1 MHTRGIRL
9 EEDDGS
15 WSLVF
20 HEGNKVV
27 TLGTVSDL
35 DEWLKIE
42 VTFAQTLTT
51 VEVESQNPPGIM
63 YAFEPRKLRRVMG

>member
-9 EEDDGS
+9 EEDDGN

-20 HEGNKVV
+20 HDGDKAI

-35 DEWLKIE
+35 DEQLKVE
-42 VTFAQTLTT
+42 VTFAQRLTT
-51 VEVESQNPPGIM
+51 IEVESQNPPAIM
-63 YAFEPRKLRRVMG
+63 YAFDRVVG